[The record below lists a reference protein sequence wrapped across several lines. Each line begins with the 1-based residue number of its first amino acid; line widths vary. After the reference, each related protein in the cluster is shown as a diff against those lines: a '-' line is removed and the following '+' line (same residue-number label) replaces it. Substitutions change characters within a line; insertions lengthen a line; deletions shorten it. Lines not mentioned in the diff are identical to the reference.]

1 MFGKELHKI
10 EGYIQDK
17 RYTRPTVPSAAS
29 FLFYQPPPPPFTP
42 PCLPPLPSK
51 KKHCIIYGKWTEC
64 LWSVDPQAYEAHKK
78 LEKKGDKKL
87 KNVRKPLTIIAIM
100 NLSHHFCLSFSCW
113 RYRCRILGCLQ
124 WNNFVKRTEPCED
137 LVVLCLN
144 QKPGLSGSSDLFR
157 LSTLIQPMIDSNSE
171 NHCLQ
176 EEPQGAENDEADD
189 MPEVQET
196 VSVIP
201 GSTLLWRIDS
211 RPPQSTM
218 VQKHRHMANSW

>member
-1 MFGKELHKI
+1 MIRLGDPSLHGPLWENRLSGCELASLVSCRTGDKCVLNFKPCGMFGKELHKI

-17 RYTRPTVPSAAS
+17 RYTRPPVPSAAS

-87 KNVRKPLTIIAIM
+87 KNVRKPLTIIAIL

-124 WNNFVKRTEPCED
+124 
-137 LVVLCLN
+137 
-144 QKPGLSGSSDLFR
+144 
-157 LSTLIQPMIDSNSE
+157 
-171 NHCLQ
+171 
-176 EEPQGAENDEADD
+176 
-189 MPEVQET
+189 
-196 VSVIP
+196 
-201 GSTLLWRIDS
+201 
-211 RPPQSTM
+211 
-218 VQKHRHMANSW
+218 